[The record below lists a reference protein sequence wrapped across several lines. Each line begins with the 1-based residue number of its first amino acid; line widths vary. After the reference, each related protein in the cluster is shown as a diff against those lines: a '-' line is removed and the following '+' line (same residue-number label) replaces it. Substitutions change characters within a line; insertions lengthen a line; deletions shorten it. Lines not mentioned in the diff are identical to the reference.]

1 MSVKV
6 ILADDHQ
13 MFREGL
19 RSLIEPQI
27 DIELIAEA
35 EDGRSIIKLLQKL
48 SPDVIIMD
56 VSMPGLNGI
65 EATRQIKA
73 TYADVK
79 VIALSMHSNR
89 RYVIEML
96 KAGASGYLLKDCA
109 VKELCDAIRIVAAG
123 QIYLNPRINTL
134 VVNDYLQ
141 YLSDNTVAEF
151 ANSSVLSAREREVLQ
166 LLAEGKRT
174 KEIASILHISIK
186 TVERHRQN
194 IIGKLNLSSIAELT
208 KYAIQEGLTSVEF

>member
-6 ILADDHQ
+6 ILTDDHQ

-19 RSLIEPQI
+19 RSLMERQT
-27 DIELIAEA
+27 DIEIIAEA
-35 EDGRSIIKLLQKL
+35 ADGRATIKLLQDL
-48 SPDVIIMD
+48 LPDVIIMD

-73 TYADVK
+73 EFTDVK
-79 VIALSMHSNR
+79 VIALSMHSSR
-89 RYVIEML
+89 RYVAGML

-109 VKELCDAIRIVAAG
+109 VSELCEAIRIVAAG
-123 QIYLNPRINTL
+123 QVYLNPRIGTL

-141 YLSDNTVAEF
+141 CLSETPATEPAD
-151 ANSSVLSAREREVLQ
+151 SSVLSAREREVLQ
-166 LLAEGKRT
+166 LLTEGKRT
-174 KEIASILHISIK
+174 KEIASILYVSIK

-194 IIGKLNLSSIAELT
+194 ITGKLNINSIAELT

>member
-89 RYVIEML
+89 RYVMEML

-109 VKELCDAIRIVAAG
+109 VKELCEAIRIVAAG
-123 QIYLNPRINTL
+123 QVYLNPRINTL

-151 ANSSVLSAREREVLQ
+151 ADSSVLSAREREVLQ

-174 KEIASILHISIK
+174 KEIASILHVSIK

-194 IIGKLNLSSIAELT
+194 IMGKLNINSIAELT

>member
-89 RYVIEML
+89 RYVMEML

-109 VKELCDAIRIVAAG
+109 VKELCEAIRIVAAG
-123 QIYLNPRINTL
+123 QVYLNPRINTL

-141 YLSDNTVAEF
+141 YLSEDTVAKPID
-151 ANSSVLSAREREVLQ
+151 SSVLSAREREVLQ

-174 KEIASILHISIK
+174 KEIASILHVSIK

-194 IIGKLNLSSIAELT
+194 IMGKLNINSIAELT

>member
-19 RSLIEPQI
+19 RSLMERQI

-89 RYVIEML
+89 RYVIGML

-109 VKELCDAIRIVAAG
+109 VSELCEAIRIVAAG
-123 QIYLNPRINTL
+123 QVYLNPRINTL

-151 ANSSVLSAREREVLQ
+151 ADSSVLSAREREVLQ

-174 KEIASILHISIK
+174 KEIASILHVSIK

-194 IIGKLNLSSIAELT
+194 IMGKLNINSIAELT

>member
-19 RSLIEPQI
+19 RSLMERQT
-27 DIELIAEA
+27 DIEIIAEA
-35 EDGRSIIKLLQKL
+35 ADGRSIVKLLQEV

-73 TYADVK
+73 TYTDVK
-79 VIALSMHSNR
+79 VIALSMHSSR

-109 VKELCDAIRIVAAG
+109 VSELCEAIRIVAAG
-123 QIYLNPRINTL
+123 QVYLNPRIGTL
-134 VVNDYLQ
+134 VINDYLQ
-141 YLSDNTVAEF
+141 RLSETPVAEP
-151 ANSSVLSAREREVLQ
+151 ADSSVLSAREREVLQ
-166 LLAEGKRT
+166 LLTEGKRT
-174 KEIASILHISIK
+174 KEIASILHVSVK

-194 IIGKLNLSSIAELT
+194 ITGKLNINSIAELT
-208 KYAIQEGLTSVEF
+208 KYAIQEGITSVDF

>member
-19 RSLIEPQI
+19 RSLMERQT
-27 DIELIAEA
+27 DIEIIAEA
-35 EDGRSIIKLLQKL
+35 ADGRSIIKLLQKL

-73 TYADVK
+73 EFTDVK
-79 VIALSMHSNR
+79 VIALSMYSNR
-89 RYVIEML
+89 QYVIEML

-109 VKELCDAIRIVAAG
+109 VKELCEAIRIVAAG
-123 QIYLNPRINTL
+123 QVYLNPQVSTL
-134 VVNDYLQ
+134 VVNDYLKC
-141 YLSDNTVAEF
+141 LSDTPVAGPTD
-151 ANSSVLSAREREVLQ
+151 SSVLSAREREVLQ
-166 LLAEGKRT
+166 LLTEGERT
-174 KEIASILHISIK
+174 KEIASILHVCVK

-194 IIGKLNLSSIAELT
+194 ITGKLNLNSIAELT

>member
-19 RSLIEPQI
+19 RSLMERQT
-27 DIELIAEA
+27 DIEIIAEA
-35 EDGRSIIKLLQKL
+35 ADGRSIIKLLQEV

-73 TYADVK
+73 TYTDVK
-79 VIALSMHSNR
+79 VIALSMHSSR

-109 VKELCDAIRIVAAG
+109 VSELCEAIRIVAAG
-123 QIYLNPRINTL
+123 QVYLNPRIGTL
-134 VVNDYLQ
+134 VINDYLQ
-141 YLSDNTVAEF
+141 RLSETPVAEP
-151 ANSSVLSAREREVLQ
+151 ADSSVLSAREREVLQ
-166 LLAEGKRT
+166 LLTEGKRT
-174 KEIASILHISIK
+174 KEIASILHVSVK

-194 IIGKLNLSSIAELT
+194 ITGKLNINSIAELT
-208 KYAIQEGLTSVEF
+208 KYAIQEGITSVDF

>member
-6 ILADDHQ
+6 ILVDDHQ

-19 RSLIEPQI
+19 RSLIDRQT
-27 DIELIAEA
+27 DIEIIAEA
-35 EDGRSIIKLLQKL
+35 ADGRTTIKLLQEL
-48 SPDVIIMD
+48 LPDVVIMD

-79 VIALSMHSNR
+79 VIALSMHSSR

-109 VKELCDAIRIVAAG
+109 VKELCEAIRIVAAG
-123 QIYLNPRINTL
+123 QVYLNPRIGTL
-134 VVNDYLQ
+134 VINDYLQ
-141 YLSDNTVAEF
+141 YLSENTVAKF
-151 ANSSVLSAREREVLQ
+151 ADSSVLSVREREVLQ
-166 LLAEGKRT
+166 LLTEGKRT
-174 KEIASILHISIK
+174 KEIASILHVSIK

-194 IIGKLNLSSIAELT
+194 ITGKLDLSSIAELT

>member
-19 RSLIEPQI
+19 RSLMERQI

-89 RYVIEML
+89 RYVMEML

-109 VKELCDAIRIVAAG
+109 VKELCEAIRIVAAG
-123 QIYLNPRINTL
+123 QVYLNPRINTL

-151 ANSSVLSAREREVLQ
+151 ADSSVLSAREREVLQ

-174 KEIASILHISIK
+174 KEIASILHVSIK

-194 IIGKLNLSSIAELT
+194 IMGKLNINSIAELT